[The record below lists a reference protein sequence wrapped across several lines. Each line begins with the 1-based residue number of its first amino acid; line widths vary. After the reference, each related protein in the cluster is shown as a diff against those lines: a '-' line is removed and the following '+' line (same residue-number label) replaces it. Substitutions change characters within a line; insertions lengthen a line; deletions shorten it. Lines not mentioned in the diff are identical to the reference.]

1 MERDFSTIG
10 DKHSRTLI
18 PAVQFKFDFI
28 EQMCAPVCMRVNIY
42 TTAVYIG
49 TCIFVA
55 SIYFSI
61 FSQSCKIVRP
71 RNSIKCLAS
80 MYLR

>member
-42 TTAVYIG
+42 IRLLYI
-49 TCIFVA
+49 
-55 SIYFSI
+55 
-61 FSQSCKIVRP
+61 
-71 RNSIKCLAS
+71 
-80 MYLR
+80 